1 MSIQKGD
8 PTTTWEETRR
18 SGRPFEAFAKK
29 CLEHS
34 LAQPLSQS
42 ASPVAQLLSGNACK
56 LYKPFSAVPARILA
70 KVDYIGHGV
79 GEYSRILNDATQRPD
94 RCGYTERGG
103 DGMLERK
110 DNGGL
115 IVLQDKDHK
124 HLDRADL
131 TSFLDF
137 TADCVSYNVKLGME
151 RDDVHGLLIFPEDS
165 RVGEGSRIMMER
177 RKRRGVYSLA
187 LQGFEPRNIQ
197 DADCPAFALSGD
209 LDEVAPTADHLI
221 APAIA
226 SKDVETAPDSDVD
239 IAAVSRPPGG
249 EDRAF
254 QQLAAQRIVA
264 KAGFHLIHGPPG
276 VGKTCILAQATGAL
290 VLPEGRQTRRSVPQG
305 ELYVKTVA
313 LMTAPYVTHARQ
325 LYWRMKGVL
334 GANFGPNW
342 QKFAAFLAC
351 ETVNKQPTR
360 CGGNAY
366 VSKDVP
372 TKAEALHAFKTG
384 TCVFVST
391 EDSAELLFEVAEAAR
406 KAGCRLLVIK
416 DEAHHAAAS
425 SYTKLMG
432 LIDPAKGDRA
442 ILATATPNF
451 EVMRFPFVMWPKPPA
466 EGNGDGSV
474 DPLLAITINSAAD
487 KDDED
492 DEDDEDVYNEDGYE
506 HSFYMSIAEAIERGY
521 CCDYKIILPQVVD
534 ISTGE
539 DVPVKVRSVV
549 KSHNLGNAAMMTLQ
563 AMHAEGKRRC
573 IAYADDSV
581 ESAKEAI
588 ESIKSVCATAFEPVY
603 GIQCVAHVITHDVSP
618 AEREARLYEFEHG
631 PVETEPDENGVCFP
645 IFRFLVAVRILDQ
658 CIDLPATDTVSILC
672 PPTSTASVL
681 SAHRAIQRLGR
692 GLRPKPNGSILCIYI
707 DRDSPWFDLL
717 LDVLGKY
724 DPGVERRLCVRSSN
738 PASAYEAMT
747 TTSEEADTRAAH
759 VAYRVHVAEVEKRAS
774 GGIQTRILDALVQFK
789 EINGHLRVE
798 RRYTCVSDGNA
809 AFPLGERVGNMR
821 RGKNGVGTADKPTDF
836 RRKLDGIGF
845 IWDACEHERK
855 RILETLVE
863 FKETYNH
870 LRVERKYT
878 CASDGD
884 SAFPLGVRVDQMRRG
899 ENGVGAAD
907 KPTDFRRKL
916 DEIGFIWNAGEHER
930 KRILGALVEFKET
943 YNHLRVKKSYTCASD
958 GDSAFPLGR
967 RVSVMRH
974 GENGAGTADK
984 PTDFRREL
992 DEIGFVWD
1000 ADEHERERILVA
1012 LVEFKKTYNHLRVK
1026 QTYTCANDGDS
1037 AFPLGMRINDL
1048 RHGKNG
1054 VGTAD
1059 NPTDFRRKLDEIG
1072 FIWNAG
1078 EHERKRILGALVQ
1091 FKKAHNHLRVMT
1103 SYTCASDG
1111 DAAFPLGMRVV
1122 HMRSGDNGV
1131 GTADKPTDFRRKLD
1145 DIGFL
1150 WDGRNT
1156 KHKKSKLDTP
1166 ASSSSLSASAPA
1178 LPPTRAPVPM
1188 PSSSD
1193 DDDECTSAPVTSKA
1207 PMVAVG
1213 AKRGRFPMMP
1223 DSEDED

>member
-1 MSIQKGD
+1 
-8 PTTTWEETRR
+8 
-18 SGRPFEAFAKK
+18 
-29 CLEHS
+29 
-34 LAQPLSQS
+34 
-42 ASPVAQLLSGNACK
+42 VARLLSDNACR

-115 IVLQDKDHK
+115 VVLQDKDHK

-137 TADCVSYNVKLGME
+137 TADCVAYNVKLGME

-187 LQGFEPRNIQ
+187 LQGFQPRNIQ
-197 DADCPAFALSGD
+197 DDDCPAFALSGD
-209 LDEVAPTADHLI
+209 LDEVAPIADHHI

-276 VGKTCILAQATGAL
+276 VGKTCILAQATGEL
-290 VLPEGRQTRRSVPQG
+290 VLPEGRQTRRSVPHG

-334 GANFGPNW
+334 GANFGENW

-351 ETVNKQPTR
+351 ETVNKQWTR
-360 CGGNAY
+360 HHGKDVCTY

-372 TKAEALHAFKTG
+372 TKAEALHAFKKG

-391 EDSAELLFEVAEAAR
+391 EDSAELLFGVAEAAR
-406 KAGCRLLVIK
+406 KAGCRLLIIK
-416 DEAHHAAAS
+416 DEAHFGSSAS
-425 SYTKLMG
+425 WSTKLMG

-466 EGNGDGSV
+466 EGNGGGSV
-474 DPLLAITINSAAD
+474 DPSLAITINSAAD
-487 KDDED
+487 KD

-521 CCDYKIILPQVVD
+521 CCDYRVLLPQVTD

-539 DVPVKVRSVV
+539 DVPVKVRDVV
-549 KSHNLGNAAMMTLQ
+549 KAHNLGNAAMMTLQ

-581 ESAKEAI
+581 ESAKDAVAAL
-588 ESIKSVCATAFEPVY
+588 KSVCETAFEPVY
-603 GIQCVAHVITHDVSP
+603 GIQCIAHVITHETSP
-618 AEREARLYEFEHG
+618 TEREARFYEFENS

-645 IFRFLVAVRILDQ
+645 IFHFLVAVRILDQ

-672 PPTSTASVL
+672 PPTSTTSVL

-692 GLRPKPNGSILCIYI
+692 ALRQKPNGSIFCIYI
-707 DRDSPWFDLL
+707 DRDSAWFHLL
-717 LDVLGKY
+717 LDVLDKY

-738 PASAYEAMT
+738 PSTAYEAMT
-747 TTSEEADTRAAH
+747 TASEEVDTRAAQ
-759 VAYRVHVAEVEKRAS
+759 VAYRVHAAEVEKRAS
-774 GGIQTRILDALVQFK
+774 GGIQKRILDALVEFKKAHGHLRVGQRYTCTSDGDAAFPLGKRVDGLRCGENGVGTVDKPTDFRRKLYGIGFIWNAGEHEQKRILDALVQFK
-789 EINGHLRVE
+789 QTYGHLRVGQ
-798 RRYTCVSDGNA
+798 RYTCASDGDA
-809 AFPLGERVGNMR
+809 AFPLGRRVIDMR
-821 RGKNGVGTADKPTDF
+821 YGKNGVGTADKPTDF
-836 RRKLDGIGF
+836 RRKLYEIGF
-845 IWDACEHERK
+845 IWDADEHERK
-855 RILETLVE
+855 RV
-863 FKETYNH
+863 
-870 LRVERKYT
+870 
-878 CASDGD
+878 
-884 SAFPLGVRVDQMRRG
+884 
-899 ENGVGAAD
+899 
-907 KPTDFRRKL
+907 
-916 DEIGFIWNAGEHER
+916 
-930 KRILGALVEFKET
+930 LGALVEFK
-943 YNHLRVKKSYTCASD
+943 KA
-958 GDSAFPLGR
+958 
-967 RVSVMRH
+967 H
-974 GENGAGTADK
+974 G
-984 PTDFRREL
+984 
-992 DEIGFVWD
+992 
-1000 ADEHERERILVA
+1000 
-1012 LVEFKKTYNHLRVK
+1012 HLRVK

-1037 AFPLGMRINDL
+1037 AFKLGKRVHGL
-1048 RHGKNG
+1048 R
-1054 VGTAD
+1054 
-1059 NPTDFRRKLDEIG
+1059 R
-1072 FIWNAG
+1072 G
-1078 EHERKRILGALVQ
+1078 E
-1091 FKKAHNHLRVMT
+1091 
-1103 SYTCASDG
+1103 
-1111 DAAFPLGMRVV
+1111 
-1122 HMRSGDNGV
+1122 NGV

-1145 DIGFL
+1145 DIGFIWDADEHERKRILGALVQFKETYNHLRVKQSYTCASDGDSAFPLGVRVCNMRSGQNGVGAADKPTDFRRELDDIGFVWDTDEHERKRILGALMQFKETYNHLRVKQSYTCASDGDAAFPLGMRVRVMRRGENGVGTTHSPTAFRRELDKLGFL
-1150 WDGRNT
+1150 WDCRNSN
-1156 KHKKSKLDTP
+1156 HKKSKLDTP
-1166 ASSSSLSASAPA
+1166 ASSSSSSASVATKPPAKRPRVYVSEDESDDDESIFFRKRGKAPA
-1178 LPPTRAPVPM
+1178 PPPPNRAPVPIPSSSSDDDDEPIIRRKAPAPPTRAPVPM
-1188 PSSSD
+1188 LS
-1193 DDDECTSAPVTSKA
+1193 
-1207 PMVAVG
+1207 
-1213 AKRGRFPMMP
+1213 